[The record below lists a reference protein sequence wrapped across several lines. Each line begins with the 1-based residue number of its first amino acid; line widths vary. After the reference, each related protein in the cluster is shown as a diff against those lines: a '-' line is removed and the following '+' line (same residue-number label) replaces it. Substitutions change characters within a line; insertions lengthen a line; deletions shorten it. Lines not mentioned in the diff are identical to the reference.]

1 MNILLVDDEK
11 HNLEDLKACLTALRP
26 DDEVKAFLRGD
37 EALKFSRNMR
47 IDVAFL
53 DINMPVISGI
63 DLAKELK
70 KNQPFVN
77 IIFCTAYSEYMAEAI
92 RLHASGYITKPYEA
106 KDVERELNNLLN
118 PIEQKKPKVFVRTFG
133 DFDVFF
139 NGVAITFLRAKCK
152 ELLAY
157 LVWKKGGIANRQ
169 ELVAVL
175 FEDEN
180 EKKTQNYLVHIYGD
194 LVKSLQK
201 YGLEKMLIK
210 GHNQYAVDTNFFK
223 CDYYDYEAGN
233 PEVINA
239 YKGDFMAQYEWAE
252 FG

>member
-1 MNILLVDDEK
+1 MNILVVDDEK
-11 HNLEDLKACLTALRP
+11 HNLEDLKECLTALRP
-26 DDEVKAFLRGD
+26 ESEIHAFLRGD
-37 EALKFSRNMR
+37 EALEFSRNVR

-53 DINMPVISGI
+53 DIQMPVSGI
-63 DLAKELK
+63 DIAKELK
-70 KNQPFVN
+70 KIQPLVN
-77 IIFCTAYSEYMAEAI
+77 IVFCTAYSEYMAEAI
-92 RLHASGYITKPYEA
+92 RLHASGYVTKPYQS
-106 KDVERELNNLLN
+106 KDIERELKNLLH
-118 PIEQKKPKVFVRTFG
+118 PIEQKMPEVYVRTFG

-139 NGVAITFLRAKCK
+139 DGVAITFLRAKCK

-169 ELVAVL
+169 EIVAVL

-201 YGLEKMLIK
+201 HGIEKMLVK

-223 CDYYDYEAGN
+223 CDYYDYEAGV
-233 PEVINA
+233 PDAINA
-239 YKGDFMAQYEWAE
+239 YKGDFMAQYEWAV
-252 FG
+252 F

>member
-11 HNLEDLKACLTALRP
+11 HNLEDLKESLIALCP
-26 DDEVKAFLRGD
+26 NDEVNAFLRGD
-37 EALKFSRNMR
+37 TALEFARDHR

-92 RLHASGYITKPYEA
+92 RLHASGYITKPYVV
-106 KDVERELNNLLN
+106 KDIERELGNLLH
-118 PIEQKKPKVFVRTFG
+118 PIKGEMPEIFVRTFG
-133 DFDVFF
+133 DFDVFVG
-139 NGVAITFLRAKCK
+139 GVAVTFLRAKCK

-180 EKKTQNYLVHIYGD
+180 RKRHRIISCIST
-194 LVKSLQK
+194 
-201 YGLEKMLIK
+201 
-210 GHNQYAVDTNFFK
+210 
-223 CDYYDYEAGN
+223 
-233 PEVINA
+233 VIS
-239 YKGDFMAQYEWAE
+239 
-252 FG
+252 